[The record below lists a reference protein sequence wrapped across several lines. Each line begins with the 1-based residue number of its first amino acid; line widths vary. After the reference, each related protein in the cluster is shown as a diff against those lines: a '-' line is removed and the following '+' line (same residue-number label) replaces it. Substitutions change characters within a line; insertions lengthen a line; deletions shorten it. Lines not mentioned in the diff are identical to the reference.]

1 MLLTLLLILDLLLRQ
16 QRLLNLLGLLV
27 GIKWRLH

>member
-1 MLLTLLLILDLLLRQ
+1 LLLILDLLLRQ